1 MQPISS
7 LQNPTIKL
15 VRSLSDK
22 KGRRESG
29 LFMAEGRAMLE
40 RAMDQGWVP
49 EHVIA
54 TKPPHLWDEVRPLIV
69 TDKLM
74 GELSGQ
80 NNPHDVLAAFRTKVQ
95 PHPAK
100 NGRWLAL
107 EEIRD
112 PGNLGTIIR
121 TAHALG
127 AAGIVLAGNCC
138 DPYQHEAVRATM
150 GSIFAVPLARV
161 TSEALAP
168 LIRAWPGDSVGTH
181 LTARTDFRELKARGP
196 ALLVM
201 GGEGPGLTE
210 TSVKAC
216 KTLVRI
222 PMVPGID
229 SLNLAIATALC
240 LFQIQGPRLR
250 IPG

>member
-54 TKPPHLWDEVRPLIV
+54 TKPPHLWDEVRPLVV

-121 TAHALG
+121 TAD
-127 AAGIVLAGNCC
+127 AAGASGIILIGDCC
-138 DPYQHEAVRATM
+138 DPFAPECVRATT
-150 GSIFAVPLARV
+150 GSIFAVPLVKMKVDGFADFARAF
-161 TSEALAP
+161 T
-168 LIRAWPGDSVGTH
+168 GDVVGTAM
-181 LTARTDFRELKARGP
+181 TAKTDFRRPYSGDCLVVLGSESRGLSQP
-196 ALLVM
+196 I
-201 GGEGPGLTE
+201 
-210 TSVKAC
+210 SKAC
-216 KTLVRI
+216 NTLVRI
-222 PMVPGID
+222 PMKAGVE
-229 SLNLAIATALC
+229 SLNVATAAALMVY
-240 LFQIQGPRLR
+240 QAMG
-250 IPG
+250 